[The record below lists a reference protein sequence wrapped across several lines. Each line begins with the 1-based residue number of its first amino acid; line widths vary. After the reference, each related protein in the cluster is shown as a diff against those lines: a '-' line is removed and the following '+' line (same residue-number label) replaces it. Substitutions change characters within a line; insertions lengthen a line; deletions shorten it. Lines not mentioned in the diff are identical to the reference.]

1 MKLILLSISALALF
15 FNSCGPT
22 EFYDVTVYERR
33 AARPATN
40 NDPRAF
46 IPKERF

>member
-15 FNSCGPT
+15 FNSCAPT
-22 EFYDVTVYERR
+22 EYHDVTIYEHRHV
-33 AARPATN
+33 APTTN

-46 IPKERF
+46 VPKERF